1 MKVYYIMGVLMLVV
15 IGLCS
20 LLMGLLLLS
29 RVGLID
35 IDIVVWMYEVI
46 LVLNDNRVDGLL
58 EVKSCIV

>member
-1 MKVYYIMGVLMLVV
+1 MKVYYIRGVLMLVV

-46 LVLNDNRVDGLL
+46 LVLNDSRVDGLL

>member
-1 MKVYYIMGVLMLVV
+1 MKVYYIRGVLMLVV

-58 EVKSCIV
+58 EFKSCIV

>member
-1 MKVYYIMGVLMLVV
+1 MKVYYIRGVLMLVV

-35 IDIVVWMYEVI
+35 IDIVVWIYEVI

>member
-1 MKVYYIMGVLMLVV
+1 MKVYYIRGVLMLVV

-58 EVKSCIV
+58 EVKSCIF

>member
-46 LVLNDNRVDGLL
+46 LVVNDNRVDGLL

>member
-1 MKVYYIMGVLMLVV
+1 MLVV

>member
-1 MKVYYIMGVLMLVV
+1 MKVYYIRGVLMLVV

>member
-1 MKVYYIMGVLMLVV
+1 MKVYYIRGVLMLVV

-35 IDIVVWMYEVI
+35 IDIVIWMYEVI
-46 LVLNDNRVDGLL
+46 LVLNDSRVDGLL